1 MMVLYVLCKSSI
13 FFVDHKQVSNRVL
26 PDKTADDETAF
37 VECNSRYKTI
47 YKAWKQ
53 EIERKRDEVR
63 SRIITGED
71 ESSEENDEAGIEVV
85 TIVNPTT
92 PINIQEDV
100 VSSVTA
106 IKMMSLTMQLD
117 VANQFTL
124 NDQQKFAFM
133 FITGHLD
140 GDTRFRIGKSC

>member
-26 PDKTADDETAF
+26 PDITTDDETAF

-47 YKAWKQ
+47 HKTWKQ

-85 TIVNPTT
+85 TIVHPTT

-106 IKMMSLTMQLD
+106 IKMMPLTMQLD

-133 FITGHLD
+133 IITGHLD
-140 GDTRFRIGKSC
+140 GDTRFHIGKSC